1 MLGRENKL
9 EAPFSR
15 VQIRPRLA
23 RCVNRV
29 IVQNHKYH
37 ALFRVSVVNHLEKV
51 DEIRA
56 FVPFSDEA
64 VHFACTLREQKT
76 PFSRGR
82 THGSGRYFPTS
93 LATKS

>member
-37 ALFRVSVVNHLEKV
+37 ALFRVSVVNHLEIV

-64 VHFACTLREQKT
+64 VHFACNQVDASKKRQGSVSLLLVVSTRESVAV
-76 PFSRGR
+76 PR
-82 THGSGRYFPTS
+82 
-93 LATKS
+93 